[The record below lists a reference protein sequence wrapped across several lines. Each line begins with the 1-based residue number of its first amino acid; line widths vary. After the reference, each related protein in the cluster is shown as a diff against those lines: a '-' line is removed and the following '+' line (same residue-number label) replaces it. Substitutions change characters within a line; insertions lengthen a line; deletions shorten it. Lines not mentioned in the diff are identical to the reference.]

1 MKFGLNDEVKI
12 TMTGETGTVRGRAEW
27 STGNKSYFVAYK
39 SASGDFREVW
49 LDEDLVS
56 STTTVT
62 KVPEATAIALAE
74 SASKREGGLPRA
86 GSVPKREDVVT
97 IKGRALDPENRR
109 DISDEFRQ
117 GVRDAVV
124 KLGLTKFVHADVLT
138 KQLFTNTKLAINVNG
153 NADEPV
159 ETVDNPHIDGGN
171 IDMLETTIAQL
182 YS

>member
-62 KVPEATAIALAE
+62 KVPEATVVALAA
-74 SASKREGGLPRA
+74 SASKRE
-86 GSVPKREDVVT
+86 
-97 IKGRALDPENRR
+97 PENRR
-109 DISDEFRQ
+109 NISDEFKQ
-117 GVRDAVV
+117 GVQDAVV
-124 KLGLTKFVHADVLT
+124 KLGLTKFVHVDVLT
-138 KQLFTNTKLAINVNG
+138 KQLFVTPKLAINARG
-153 NADEPV
+153 NADEPI
-159 ETVDNPHIDGGN
+159 ETVDNPHLDGGN
-171 IDMLETTIAQL
+171 VDMLETTIAQM
-182 YS
+182 YA